1 MGNKITNIKER
12 IRKVAEDKGVSYS
25 YLYGIIEMTDGSFKG
40 NALNRPINSNAIVKL
55 ITEFPDIDLH
65 WLITGEE
72 KNIEKQDV
80 LNEPAETYNKT
91 ENIIAYEMRRI
102 VREEN
107 AQIFKEIDEINNKIN
122 ALLVINKIDE
132 ELLDSKFSALVTELR
147 NRNSVKH
154 GE

>member
-65 WLITGEE
+65 WLITGEYKKKRE
-72 KNIEKQDV
+72 TLDIIK
-80 LNEPAETYNKT
+80 EPTEFYNKT
-91 ENIIAYEMRRI
+91 ENYKDKYITIL
-102 VREEN
+102 EEN
-107 AQIFKEIDEINNKIN
+107 RALQTKVINLMEINSRLKKDD
-122 ALLVINKIDE
+122 VPCV
-132 ELLDSKFSALVTELR
+132 SKTKL
-147 NRNSVKH
+147 K
-154 GE
+154 